1 MGEESNRRHFRY
13 PVDVPAVLRLP
24 GVAGGIYIITVLDVS
39 KSGVRVQCPRSLNIG
54 TAVEIRCNNC
64 EVFGEIRYARSV
76 DKDGFHLGV
85 EASRVK
91 TRKGFEPEVD
101 LIRLFPVRNV

>member
-1 MGEESNRRHFRY
+1 MGEQNDRRHFRY

-39 KSGVRVQCPRSLNIG
+39 KSGMRVQCPRSLNVG
-54 TAVEIRCNNC
+54 TAVEIRSNNC
-64 EVFGEIRYARSV
+64 EVFGEIRYSRPV
-76 DKDGFHLGV
+76 DKDGFHLGL

-101 LIRLFPVRNV
+101 LLRLYPVRRV